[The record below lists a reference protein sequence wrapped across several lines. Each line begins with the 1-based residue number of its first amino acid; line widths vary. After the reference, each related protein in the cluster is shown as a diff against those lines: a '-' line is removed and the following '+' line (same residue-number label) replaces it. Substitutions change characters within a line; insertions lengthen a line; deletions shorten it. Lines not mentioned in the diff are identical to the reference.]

1 MFDICPR
8 VGYTVSM
15 NHIDMT
21 FETFAA
27 EVTSS
32 TCYDFTLAELQEFYN
47 DGYNIDD
54 TVEWAE
60 WKLDEELFPF

>member
-1 MFDICPR
+1 
-8 VGYTVSM
+8 M